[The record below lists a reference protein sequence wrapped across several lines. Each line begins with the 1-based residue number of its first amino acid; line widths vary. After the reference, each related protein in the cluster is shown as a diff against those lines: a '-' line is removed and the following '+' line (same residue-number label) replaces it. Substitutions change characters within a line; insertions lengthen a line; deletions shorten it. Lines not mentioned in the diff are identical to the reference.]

1 MNRFRATRLALLWRL
16 GGATSLIVL
25 AFGMTTPVL
34 AVLLQQAGWGAVVIG
49 AFSMLPFLLVGTLIP
64 VVPRLLARFGL
75 VPVYRVGAA
84 LELVGAI
91 GYAVGDHIVLWSLC
105 SVLSGIGAA
114 ALWNATEALLAAEA
128 PPDMRGRVMGLYQ
141 TALGAALALGPF
153 VPALLRLQARTV
165 LWLAAALV
173 VACLLL
179 VLTASS
185 RHARP
190 VAASQGGTWE
200 ALRHVPWLAALA
212 FSGGVF
218 EAGLS
223 AIVAAQASGMGMQL
237 GAAVSVAGA
246 VGIGSFLFQYPAG
259 WAADHL
265 PVRRV
270 FTAAALFLAVAS
282 LAIAFAAQA
291 TWLLWVCGWVWGGFG
306 GALYTLTMVQVAHTF
321 DGRATAGGAAAMI
334 TGYTW
339 GGTLGPVLSGG
350 ALQAGGLVALAAFLL
365 LVALG
370 ALAAARRAAPG
381 PA

>member
-1 MNRFRATRLALLWRL
+1 MNRDRATRLALLWRL
-16 GGATSLIVL
+16 GGATTLIVL

-34 AVLLQQAGWGAVVIG
+34 AVLLQQAGWGTVVIG
-49 AFSMLPFLLVGTLIP
+49 TFSMLPFLLVGTLIP

-75 VPVYRVGAA
+75 VRVYRVGAA

-91 GYAVGDHIVLWSLC
+91 GYAASDNIVLWSLC

-128 PPDMRGRVMGLYQ
+128 PPEMRGRVMGLYQ

-153 VPALLRLQARTV
+153 VPGLLRLQARTV
-165 LWLAAALV
+165 LWLAAVLV
-173 VACLLL
+173 AICL
-179 VLTASS
+179 VLVSRASS

-190 VAASQGGTWE
+190 VEAAQGGTWQ
-200 ALRHVPWLAALA
+200 ALKYVPWLALLA

-223 AIVAAQASGMGMQL
+223 AIVAAQAAGMGMQL

-270 FTAAALFLAVAS
+270 FTVAAVFLAIAS
-282 LAIAFAAQA
+282 IAIAFAGQA

-306 GALYTLTMVQVAHTF
+306 GALYTLAMVQVAHAF

-339 GGTLGPVLSGG
+339 GGSLGPVLSGG
-350 ALQAGGLVALAAFLL
+350 ALQAGGL
-365 LVALG
+365 G
-370 ALAAARRAAPG
+370 ALAALLFLVAVGAFVAARRAVPD